1 MAYILEG
8 KSIDLSEKKKLPL
21 LAKGKN
27 GNVYCYGNS
36 ALKVFNN
43 VEDPP
48 ISLETTRYLTTV
60 NTDRILLPRKI
71 LFFNDAF
78 SGYSLKLVPK
88 KGNEKKL
95 INSPKKQLI
104 ENIAVLEEDINKIS
118 KKNILLSDMSPE
130 NVKYNGSLYISDPS
144 KYTILDLPK
153 PGELENELEKINK
166 FQLHLLL
173 TELFS
178 EELRKINFSKETI
191 NRLKEMF
198 SLRDLDQNPSNF
210 LNDIIDGQNTIKE
223 MVKKIDR

>member
-1 MAYILEG
+1 MAYVLDG
-8 KSIDLSEKKKLPL
+8 KSIDFNEKKKLPL

-43 VEDPP
+43 IEEPP
-48 ISLETTRYLTTV
+48 ISLETTKYLTTV
-60 NTDRILLPRKI
+60 NTERILLPRKI
-71 LFFNDAF
+71 LFYDDAF

-95 INSPKKQLI
+95 INSPKEQLI
-104 ENIAVLEEDINKIS
+104 ENIVALEGDIYKIS
-118 KKNILLSDMSPE
+118 RKNILLSDMSPE
-130 NVKYNGSLYISDPS
+130 NVKYNGGLYISDPS

-153 PGELENELEKINK
+153 PGDMESELEKINK

-178 EELRKINFSKETI
+178 EELRKINYTKDAI

-198 SLRDLDQNPSNF
+198 ALRDLDQNPSDF
-210 LNDIIDGQNTIKE
+210 LNDIMDGQNTIKE
-223 MVKKIDR
+223 MVKKINR